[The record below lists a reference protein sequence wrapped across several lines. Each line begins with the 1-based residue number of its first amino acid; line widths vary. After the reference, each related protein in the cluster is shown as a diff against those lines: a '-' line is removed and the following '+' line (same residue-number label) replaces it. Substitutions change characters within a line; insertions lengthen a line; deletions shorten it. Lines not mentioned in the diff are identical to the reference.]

1 MSLWYKGPTLYLV
14 FLVIVIV
21 ISAMF
26 ILSSSVQSYRIN
38 IAESTMT
45 MTGKTRYNAP
55 PLVLFIFQKIFLRSL
70 FWNES
75 YFSTQHGKQ
84 GLRKYVSQWK
94 VTNESVKWNF
104 FANNN
109 TPVPLHNGWIRKI
122 GFIQMRV
129 KLLHFVQTNISAHSS
144 NLTLSETQYDWRKIE
159 PVTMKANFIHFWCV
173 ESEFI
178 VKN

>member
-1 MSLWYKGPTLYLV
+1 
-14 FLVIVIV
+14 
-21 ISAMF
+21 
-26 ILSSSVQSYRIN
+26 
-38 IAESTMT
+38 MT

-55 PLVLFIFQKIFLRSL
+55 PLVLFIFQKRFLSSL

-122 GFIQMRV
+122 GVIQMRV
-129 KLLHFVQTNISAHSS
+129 KLLHFVQTNTSVYSS
-144 NLTLSETQYDWRKIE
+144 NLSSCTCKGFLYLKAHLNYCEHLRTSCENLTFVSLLKQNHLTDLSSACRLR
-159 PVTMKANFIHFWCV
+159 
-173 ESEFI
+173 
-178 VKN
+178 